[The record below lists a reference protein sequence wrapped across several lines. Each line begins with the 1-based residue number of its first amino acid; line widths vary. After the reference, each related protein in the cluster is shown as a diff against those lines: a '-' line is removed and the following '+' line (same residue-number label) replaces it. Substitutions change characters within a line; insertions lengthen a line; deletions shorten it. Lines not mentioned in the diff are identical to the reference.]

1 MSAEVR
7 DATPDDAEELVR
19 LDSGIVASLGGEA
32 DGEWRARA
40 VASLRESLAAARVIG
55 AVVVVD
61 GATVSCA
68 MATVWTTMPG
78 PGHDGRRA
86 WVFGVATD
94 PEHQRQGH
102 ARAALGRVLDR
113 LDADGILKID
123 LSATPEGEALY
134 RSLGFVVSPFARM
147 VRRPPGL

>member
-1 MSAEVR
+1 MSVEVR
-7 DATPDDAEELVR
+7 DATADDAEELIR
-19 LDSGIVASLGGEA
+19 LDSGIVASLGGDA
-32 DGEWRARA
+32 DGEWRQRA
-40 VASLRESLAAARVIG
+40 VASLRESLAAGRVIG
-55 AVVVVD
+55 AVTDVD
-61 GATVSCA
+61 GVTVSGA
-68 MATVWTTMPG
+68 MATVWTTIPG

-94 PEHQRQGH
+94 PEHRRQGH

-113 LDADGILKID
+113 LDAAGIAKID